1 MEGAKGVGTGAGEV
15 ELVAS
20 IRVIRDSGYRDI
32 FRAYAVALDGKRAC
46 ELRRGQTRE
55 LSLSPGP
62 HAISVRIDWC
72 GSKALDFV
80 ATEGETVTFIVRS
93 GCPGWRILLI
103 LWYSFFQWDSYLTL
117 TRATTSLGDG
127 LLNLGE

>member
-1 MEGAKGVGTGAGEV
+1 MEGAEGVGTRIGEV

-20 IRVIRDSGYRDI
+20 IRVIRDSGYRE
-32 FRAYAVALDGKRAC
+32 FLRAYAIVLDGKRTC

-55 LSLSPGP
+55 LSLSPGR

-80 ATEGETVTFIVRS
+80 ATAGATVTFIVRS
-93 GCPGWRILLI
+93 GCRGWRIFLV
-103 LWYSFFQWDSYLTL
+103 F
-117 TRATTSLGDG
+117 
-127 LLNLGE
+127 